1 MKNIINKSFKGLPP
15 KYYLHHFKRG
25 FLLGIFLLSMASSTY
40 GDADDTKFIAVGLVA
55 LVLLIIVSL
64 YPYTRFVYEL
74 IIKFIFGDFYWG
86 SPIIGKLVYLF
97 MMTQLFAYTLIIS
110 PVSLI
115 YLYIINTIQE
125 RKSIQS

>member
-25 FLLGIFLLSMASSTY
+25 FLFGIFVLFMASSTY
-40 GDADDTKFIAVGLVA
+40 GNVHDNKFIAVGSLA

-64 YPYTRFVYEL
+64 YPYTRFVYEK
-74 IIKFIFGDFYWG
+74 IIKFMFGDFSWG
-86 SPIIGKLVYLF
+86 IPIIVKLVYLF
-97 MMTQLFAYTLIIS
+97 MMTQLFLYTLIIS